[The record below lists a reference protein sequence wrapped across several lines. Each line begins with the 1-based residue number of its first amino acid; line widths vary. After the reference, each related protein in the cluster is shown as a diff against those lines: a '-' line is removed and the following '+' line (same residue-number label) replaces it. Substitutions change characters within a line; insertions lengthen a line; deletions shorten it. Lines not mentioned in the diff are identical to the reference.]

1 MKKNGYKESFYPLG
15 KVKKWLFFMKLIA
28 FFLFVGLC
36 QVSATTFGQRES
48 VTFSRDAMTLEE
60 IFTTIRKQLHYDIFY
75 SNEELDANQ
84 KIQLSAK
91 TMNLDVVLK
100 EILKEKYSYE
110 FIEKTIVI
118 RPLKVGETVQVLK
131 NVIKGKVIDV
141 HGKPIPGV
149 TIRVDSTNLGC
160 SSDVNGE
167 FELTLKQEKGYL
179 IFSFIGYKTKRVAFT
194 QGNFLS
200 VTLEE
205 ETMEMDE
212 VIVNGM
218 FTQNRN
224 SYTGSVTT
232 MKGDDILAV
241 SNTNLLKAIS
251 VLSPGLRLVEN
262 NEMGSNPNY
271 IPEIIIRGT
280 TSIAS
285 QGENGLN
292 TPLIILDGVEI
303 SITQLYDLDIYE
315 VERVDVLKDA
325 SATSIYGEKAANG
338 VIVIERKKVTDKNI
352 RVRYNFVPGFEFPD
366 VDSYHYCNAAQKL
379 ELERLAGLYNTADG
393 SLDESYNEKFK
404 RIKKGANT
412 DWIAKPLRNSTSFSH
427 SLSMTGRGA
436 GMDYGI
442 TARFSDKRG
451 VMKGDYRDNYGLSFY
466 FSYRL
471 VDQLTITYRADIG
484 KTDTKASPYGNFTDF
499 VRINP
504 YDTPFNEYGEWNK
517 ILSYDFRN
525 PLYDA
530 TTNSFDKSE
539 SKTIT
544 NNLTVRWDV
553 WKGFYLTG
561 SFSHSLS
568 DSQSDKF
575 ISPDHSSFETETDPS
590 KRGSYYISNM
600 RGKSWQ
606 LRMGVTYSK
615 TLSDNGSILTLN
627 VGASANRN
635 NSNNNSFSGI
645 GFLKGNLTDMAFANS
660 YPTNGRPSGSESLS
674 SSVGIYGNLNVIF
687 GNRYFIDGSYRISGS
702 SKFGKDRRFAPFWSV
717 GMGWNV
723 HNESFLSET
732 GWFDIFRIRGSVGYT
747 GSVNFSDYQAITT
760 YKYSQNNNYLIGMG
774 ALPIAMGN
782 DRLKWQTTVKYNVGV
797 TLEML
802 SGRLSANFDIY
813 KEDTKDLLLS
823 ISTPPSMGVSNVMDN
838 LGETGNWGYEWSVSG
853 LLIKSNQLY
862 WRLGLSG
869 HHTENKLKKISN
881 SMKRQNDSAMRET
894 GVAAPKVQLEE
905 GESASAIYAVPSL
918 GIDPA
923 TGQEIFI
930 KKDGSYTF
938 VYDVKDKVALGN
950 TVPYLEGAMTT
961 SLGYKGFTVSAAMTF
976 TFGGDIYNA
985 TRASKVEQINPQEN
999 VDVRA
1004 FTERWKKPGD
1014 VVHYTTLKDTKSY
1027 VHSERFIERKNEVF
1041 LSSLNISY
1049 EFKREWVK
1057 KIGLNKLSIGVGFS
1071 DVLRISTVKYE
1082 RGTTYPYSKGYNFTI
1097 SPTF

>member
-1 MKKNGYKESFYPLG
+1 MKKNDCKEFFYPWG
-15 KVKKWLFFMKLIA
+15 KVKKWLFLMKLIA
-28 FFLFVGLC
+28 FFLFAGLC
-36 QVSATTFGQRES
+36 QVSATAFGQRET

-60 IFTTIRKQLHYDIFY
+60 IFTTIRKQLQYDIFY
-75 SNEELDANQ
+75 SNEELDTHQ
-84 KIQLSAK
+84 KIQLSARK
-91 TMNLDVVLK
+91 MNVEGVLK
-100 EILKEKYSYE
+100 EILKGKYSYE

-118 RPLKVGETVQVLK
+118 RPLRKIGVEQEQE
-131 NVIKGKVIDV
+131 NVIKGKVVDV
-141 HGKPIPGV
+141 HGKPLPGV
-149 TIRVDSTNLGC
+149 TIRVDSTSLGC
-160 SSDVNGE
+160 SSNVDGE
-167 FELTLKQEKGYL
+167 FELTLRQDKGHL
-179 IFSFIGYKTKRVAFT
+179 VFSFIGFKTKRVAFT
-194 QGNFLS
+194 RGKFLS

-205 ETMEMDE
+205 EVTEMEE

-232 MKGDDILAV
+232 MKGEDILAV

-285 QGENGLN
+285 QGEYGLN

-315 VERVDVLKDA
+315 IERVDVLKDA

-366 VDSYHYCNAAQKL
+366 VDSYDYCNAAQKL

-404 RIKKGANT
+404 RIQKGADT
-412 DWIAKPLRNSTSFSH
+412 DWMAKPLRNSTSFSH

-436 GMDYGI
+436 GMDYGV
-442 TARFSDKRG
+442 TANFSDKRG
-451 VMKGDYRDNYGLSFY
+451 VMKGDYRNNYGLSFY

-471 VDQLTITYRADIG
+471 VDRLTITYRADIN
-484 KTDTKASPYGNFTDF
+484 KTDTKASPYGSFTEF
-499 VRINP
+499 VKINP
-504 YDTPFNEYGEWNK
+504 YDTPFNAYGEWNK

-530 TTNSFDKSE
+530 STSSFDKSE

-544 NNLTVRWDV
+544 NNLTLRWDI

-561 SFSHSLS
+561 SFSYSLS

-575 ISPDHSSFETETDPS
+575 VSPDHSSFETETDPG
-590 KRGSYYISNM
+590 KRGSYFISNM

-606 LRMGVTYSK
+606 ARIGLTYSK

-627 VGASANRN
+627 VGANANKS
-635 NSNNNSFSGI
+635 NSNSNSFSGI

-660 YPTNGRPSGSESLS
+660 YPTNGQPSGSESLS
-674 SSVGIYGNLNVIF
+674 SSVGVFGNLNIIF
-687 GNRYFIDGSYRISGS
+687 LNRYFVDGSYRVSGS

-717 GMGWNV
+717 GIGWNA
-723 HNESFLSET
+723 HNESFLSDL

-760 YKYSQNNNYLIGMG
+760 YLYKQDNNYLISMG
-774 ALPIAMGN
+774 ALPITMGN
-782 DRLKWQTTVKYNVGV
+782 DRLKWQTTVKYNVGA
-797 TLEML
+797 TLEMWE
-802 SGRLSANFDIY
+802 GRLSANFDIY

-823 ISTPPSMGVSNVMDN
+823 ISTPPSMGVTNVMDN
-838 LGETGNWGYEWSVSG
+838 LGETRNWGYEWSLSG

-862 WRLGLSG
+862 WRMGLSG

-905 GESASAIYAVPSL
+905 GESSTAIYAVPSL

-938 VYDVKDKVALGN
+938 SYDVKDKVALGN
-950 TVPYLEGAMTT
+950 TVPFLQGALTT
-961 SLGYKGFTVSAAMTF
+961 SVGYKGFSISAAMTF
-976 TFGGDIYNA
+976 TFGGDIYNT
-985 TRASKVEQINPQEN
+985 TRASKVERINPQEN

-1004 FTERWKKPGD
+1004 FTERCKKPGD
-1014 VVHYTTLKDTKSY
+1014 VVHYTALTDTKSY

-1041 LSSLNISY
+1041 LSSLNFSY

-1057 KIGLNKLSIGVGFS
+1057 KIGLNKLRIGVGFS
-1071 DVLRISTVKYE
+1071 DVLRMSTVKYE
-1082 RGTTYPYSKGYNFTI
+1082 RGTAYPYSKGYNFTI